1 MIEIATI
8 EVNLDKTHLF
18 KHVEIPFS
26 VENEYH
32 RLVVSY
38 QYFPKR
44 YEGDDA
50 YELAYNAFKE
60 AYGESEVRME
70 DVLNE
75 LPLNNHV
82 TLSIAREGK
91 LLGTAHRHS
100 PNMEI
105 ELSKTP
111 TVGFH
116 SIDSTKGEYKLI
128 LSVHALLT
136 ECVNAS
142 IKVTAYE
149 RV

>member
-8 EVNLDKTHLF
+8 EVKLDKTHLF

-32 RLVVSY
+32 HLVVSY
-38 QYFPKR
+38 QYFPKK
-44 YEGDDA
+44 YEGEDD

-60 AYGESEVRME
+60 AYGESEVCME
-70 DVLNE
+70 EVLKE

-82 TLSIAREGK
+82 TISIAKEGK

-116 SIDSTKGEYKLI
+116 PIGSVKGEYKLI
-128 LSVHALLT
+128 LSMHALLS
-136 ECVNAS
+136 EYVNVS